1 MEKRKSNYFIKQRR
15 EVEKEEM
22 RVIYAESKQNL
33 SNMTY
38 GLSYILMNV
47 SFIKVMCFLFYL
59 LCCVVLCCVVLCC
72 VVLCC
77 VVLCCVVLCC
87 VVLCCVVLCCVCVCV
102 CVCRNST
109 TKHKSKEAKYS

>member
-47 SFIKVMCFLFYL
+47 SFIKVMCFLFDL
-59 LCCVVLCCVVLCC
+59 L
-72 VVLCC
+72 
-77 VVLCCVVLCC
+77 
-87 VVLCCVVLCCVCVCV
+87 CVCVCV
-102 CVCRNST
+102 CVCVGMFMWFMRT
-109 TKHKSKEAKYS
+109 QICIMTWV